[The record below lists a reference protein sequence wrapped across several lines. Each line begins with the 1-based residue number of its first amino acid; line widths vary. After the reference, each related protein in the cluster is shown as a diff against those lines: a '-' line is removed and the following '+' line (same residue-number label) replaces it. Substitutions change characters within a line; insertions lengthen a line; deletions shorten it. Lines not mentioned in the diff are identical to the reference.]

1 MTDDS
6 FNEITNALAN
16 GGIAVVRTD
25 TIYGIIARAS
35 KKKAVEK
42 VYEVKHRDPSKQ
54 CIVLI
59 PGSGAIREHSALIA
73 KYSSP
78 DQPPTSIVLP
88 KTNEHDWV
96 LRGGNTVAY
105 RVVRHEFLKKVVQAV
120 GPVIAPSANPEGLP
134 PARTIEEAK
143 AYFGDA
149 VDVYID
155 GGEVPEDVQ
164 ASRIIEV
171 ATNGTVKVIRN

>member
-1 MTDDS
+1 MTHDAFSD
-6 FNEITNALAN
+6 ITNALAN

-42 VYEVKHRDPSKQ
+42 VYQVKHRDPLKQ

-59 PGSGAIREHSALIA
+59 PGSGALREHSALIA

-78 DQPPTSIVLP
+78 DQPPTSIIVP

-105 RVVRHEFLKKVVQAV
+105 RVVRDEFLKRVVQAI
-120 GPVIAPSANPEGLP
+120 GPVIAPSANPEGMP

-155 GGEVPEDVQ
+155 GGEVPESVQ

-171 ATNGTVKVIRN
+171 TPNGTVKVIRN